1 MSDTDRISE
10 PITKYSQLQHCDWRK
25 RERER
30 GGGREEGEGNK
41 HYNNISYGWKELVD
55 TSYLVA
61 STKLC
66 RSDERILPLLSED

>member
-1 MSDTDRISE
+1 MTE
-10 PITKYSQLQHCDWRK
+10 G

-30 GGGREEGEGNK
+30 GEGGREEGEGNK
-41 HYNNISYGWKELVD
+41 QYNNISYGWKELVD

-61 STKLC
+61 SIKLC